1 MTAPVSQSRSL
12 LSLLKRLP
20 NVQRRL
26 ISLGVLMASL
36 SGVGLSLNAPVQAE
50 PSTPVTG
57 AGLAQHSQALG
68 AVFPAPGQYLFGQ
81 VPEPDQIGQGYI
93 VMENTGDLV
102 YGALYYPSSSFDCFH
117 GQVQGNELAMTI
129 INSYSQEA
137 YPYSIALVADSTVA
151 AQQLPAGLTPVS
163 LSGFHAIDTLTDND
177 LRMLSICKA
186 AIEEST
192 L

>member
-50 PSTPVTG
+50 PSTPVTD
-57 AGLAQHSQALG
+57 AGLAQYSQAP

-93 VMENTGDLV
+93 VMENTGDRV

-117 GQVQGNELAMTI
+117 GQVQGSELAMTI

-137 YPYSIALVADSTVA
+137 YAYSIALVADSTVA

-186 AIEEST
+186 EIE
-192 L
+192 